1 MCVNKGIK
9 VLVTTHSDYFIQEI
23 NNLIMLNQNFEGK
36 EDFMKKQYND
46 RGMILSKNQVSGFIC
61 ENGFIKECKK
71 DKFGIKMENFDTTI
85 AEINKI
91 SRHLTATITN
101 GDDE

>member
-1 MCVNKGIK
+1 
-9 VLVTTHSDYFIQEI
+9 
-23 NNLIMLNQNFEGK
+23 MLNQ
-36 EDFMKKQYND
+36 
-46 RGMILSKNQVSGFIC
+46 
-61 ENGFIKECKK
+61 NGFIKECKK